1 MESMRVAGL
10 VDILINTK
18 SHRSELHHCRQ
29 FGTPFFWLDAI
40 GRTDGALNVD
50 EQNKIVKA
58 KKNDPPAA
66 DEVFPN
72 LVIGNKAA
80 AEDVDF
86 LTTKRITHVVNL
98 AAVSSTKFIVRP
110 NKLALRR
117 SQIKLTDLNLRPNQ
131 KFDEHFETSG
141 ELIEQS
147 LHAGGRVMVNC
158 WQGASRSATVVLAY
172 LIRYQ
177 DMGVEE
183 ALRMV
188 KEKRDI
194 RPNNSFLQSLVD
206 YEEMKVKTMR
216 TKG

>member
-18 SHRSELHHCRQ
+18 SNRTELHHCLH
-29 FGTPFFWLDAI
+29 FGTPFFWLDAV
-40 GRTDGALNVD
+40 GKAGGTLTVD

-72 LVIGNKAA
+72 LLIGNKAA
-80 AEDVDF
+80 AEDIDF
-86 LTTKRITHVVNL
+86 LSTKKITHVVNL

-110 NKLALRR
+110 NKAALRR
-117 SQIKLTDLNLRPNQ
+117 SKIKLTDLKLRPNQ
-131 KFDEHFETSG
+131 KFDEHFEPSG
-141 ELIEQS
+141 ELIEKS
-147 LHAGGRVMVNC
+147 LHVGGRVMVNC

-206 YEEMKVKTMR
+206 YEEMKAKTMR